1 MTPAINGSI
10 FTYELAPVFTLM
22 ENDLFEHMRKIIGW
36 DEIDGTMCPGGS
48 FANFMGLHLSRSK
61 LHPEFNKEG
70 IHGKNQM
77 KIFSSKGSHYSM
89 FKGAVLEGIGS
100 NNVLQIENGEDRKMN
115 L

>member
-1 MTPAINGSI
+1 MTPAINGSV

-36 DEIDGTMCPGGS
+36 DDVDGTMCPGGS

-77 KIFSSKGSHYSM
+77 KYLHLKEVTIPCSREQFCV
-89 FKGAVLEGIGS
+89 VLDQTICFRLKLERIG
-100 NNVLQIENGEDRKMN
+100 R
-115 L
+115 